1 MAAEKNLKTILTKLQ
16 FHDDA
21 QVMQQI
27 QEQIIQVKTRMGL
40 IRRKLVIMSGK
51 GGVGKS
57 MTTANLALALARQG
71 HKVGILD
78 VDLNGPCIPKMLG
91 MKGQRFTITSDG
103 AIPPTGPLNIKVAS
117 MEFFLK
123 EESPIR
129 WKGPMDLSP
138 VWLGMME
145 MSVIREFL
153 ADIVWGELEYLLA
166 DLPPGAAAD
175 KPPVIIGFLPEL
187 DGAVVVT
194 TPSQVSTE
202 VVKKSI
208 LYSRDIGIPVL
219 GLIENM
225 SGYLCPECHAE
236 SSLFN
241 GTTTDI
247 SSQLDVQL
255 LGKIPFDPTIGQSC
269 DQGTPLVRAD
279 SIAAQ
284 RFDQIAQKIHSM
296 LEAKKV
302 FVQNK
307 KGSAI

>member
-1 MAAEKNLKTILTKLQ
+1 MTSGKDIKTILTKLQ

-21 QVMQQI
+21 QVMHQI
-27 QEQIIQVKTRMGL
+27 QDQVLQVKTRMGL

-71 HKVGILD
+71 HTVGILD

-91 MKGQRFTITSDG
+91 MKGQRFTITPNG

-123 EESPIR
+123 EDSPIR

-153 ADIVWGELEYLLA
+153 ADIIWGELDYLLA

-175 KPPVIIGFLPEL
+175 KPPVIVGFLPEL

-194 TPSQVSTE
+194 TPSQVSTD

-208 LYSRDIGIPVL
+208 LYARDTGIPVL

-236 SSLFN
+236 SSLFHGN
-241 GTTTDI
+241 PEEI
-247 SSQLDVQL
+247 STALDVPL
-255 LGKIPFDPTIGQSC
+255 LGKIPFDPTISQSC
-269 DQGTPLVRAD
+269 DQGDPLVRSD
-279 SIAAQ
+279 SVAAQ
-284 RFDQIAQKIHSM
+284 RFDQVAQKIHSM
-296 LEAKKV
+296 LEAKKI

-307 KGSAI
+307 KGNML